1 MNMFFPILYAC
12 VSSTLS
18 IANKWAMLGFPFAG
32 LLTAAQFLFTFLFVS
47 ALSETCKL
55 EPFSM
60 VTAKKLAPINCV
72 FYAAIF
78 TNTKLLQNANV
89 ETFIAFRSATPL
101 LVCMIDT
108 LFRKQPMPSMR
119 TIACLVGI
127 LVGAFAYAQADD
139 NFSVTAYGWAF
150 TYLAIITFEMV
161 YAKHVVSSMG
171 INTWDL
177 VRYQNLIAFC
187 LWPCAALLTG
197 EFSQLA
203 ELDVASL
210 DMATL
215 FPVFVTCILGTAISF
230 AGWGTRSQL
239 SATSFTVLGVACKLA
254 TVLINLTVWEHH
266 ASYTA
271 QLPILLCMFSS
282 VAYQQS
288 SKRDQLAREASSKD
302 EALEGAENELSEK
315 EGDLPQLGSIKV

>member
-1 MNMFFPILYAC
+1 MNLVFPLMYAL

-18 IANKWAMLGFPFAG
+18 IANKWAMLEFPYPGF
-32 LLTAAQFLFTFLFVS
+32 LTASQFLFTFLVVTAMS
-47 ALSETCKL
+47 KL
-55 EPFSM
+55 NMLVLKPFSLQ
-60 VTAKKLAPINCV
+60 TCRAIAPLNLV

-101 LVCMIDT
+101 LVCMFDT
-108 LFRKQPMPSMR
+108 IFRKQPMPSKQ
-119 TIACLVGI
+119 TIVCLFGI
-127 LVGAFAYAQADD
+127 LVGAVAYAQADD

-150 TYLAIITFEMV
+150 TYLGIITFEMI
-161 YAKHVVSSMG
+161 YAKHMVSSMG
-171 INTWDL
+171 LGTWDL
-177 VRYQNLIAFC
+177 VMYQNLIAVC
-187 LWPCAALLTG
+187 IWPFAAILTG
-197 EFSQLA
+197 EAFQVT
-203 ELDVASL
+203 ELLNNPPNMEV
-210 DMATL
+210 M
-215 FPVFVTCILGTAISF
+215 FPVFVTCVLGTAISF
-230 AGWGTRSQL
+230 SAWGTRTQL

-288 SKRDQLAREASSKD
+288 TKKAKAAPVPVSSTTEETETETETD
-302 EALEGAENELSEK
+302 AAT
-315 EGDLPQLGSIKV
+315 V